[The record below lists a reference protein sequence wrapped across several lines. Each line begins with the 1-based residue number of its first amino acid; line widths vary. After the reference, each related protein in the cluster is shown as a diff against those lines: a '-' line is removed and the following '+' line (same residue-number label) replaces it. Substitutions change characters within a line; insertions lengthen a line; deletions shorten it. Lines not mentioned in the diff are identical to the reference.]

1 MTQNNQIISS
11 SSGQEKATIS
21 EVEETVVHS
30 TGGNSVISARSSR
43 FANMANPQLA
53 IFLYF
58 IDSRSRLTF
67 RIIFSTAGFASL
79 IGNRKLLKS
88 FFNLLIFS
96 FEMKTMLF

>member
-58 IDSRSRLTF
+58 IDSRLTF